1 VKELF
6 ESHQLVQYPSDEIE
20 RSHFEHV
27 NAQDLLLIKELDDEK
42 LSSSLI
48 ISQPEGR
55 PRADS
60 SSFEDLGGEFQI
72 LKNQEASG
80 SVKKYSPVEVIIDDY
95 FNQRK

>member
-1 VKELF
+1 MKELF
-6 ESHQLVQYPSDEIE
+6 ESHQLVQYPSEEIE

-27 NAQDLLLIKELDDEK
+27 QAPDLLLIKELDDEK

-48 ISQPEGR
+48 LSQPEGR

-72 LKNQEASG
+72 LKNQEAS
-80 SVKKYSPVEVIIDDY
+80 VKKYSPVEVIVDDY
-95 FNQRK
+95 FNQRKIE